1 MLEDQARAILSSH
14 GFQLRFRHDD
24 WIECLV
30 VRGREAYVGHGLDRV
45 TALENALDRAF
56 PTPLAR
62 RLFDAACGAMAL
74 PAPDVAPADV
84 DALLVETL
92 RAPSGQPA
100 GLPSSPLAPVAHG
113 VVHASPLAASAPAA
127 TAADASLES
136 EPRSQ
141 GQIAV
146 IVSRPRP
153 ALVAAPVVGGG
164 LPSIVPGVNAPTV
177 PPPGVSIPPPLAAVP
192 SLVPAPV
199 GEVDSRVFGDV
210 ERSLE
215 ALDVLMDRVR
225 DAREELGSSAP
236 ERQRLAMLSWIC
248 EARSHADAFPDDVR
262 VRDRVGAISRQLTD
276 FGKTFW
282 PGSVTALQLHMQ
294 PRDLP
299 RHLIGGTATSWY
311 RAAELAEAAL
321 RQKELEDERKG
332 YDAYGFADAKMLAP
346 RPAQPARLMMELVD
360 EIEALSGR
368 LSTYAQPAEASAR
381 PEPDVFA
388 RWVRMLRWLRGSDV
402 DLDAWARVA
411 GRLRWWAFRRDP
423 QLQAAARELEAT
435 FSPQQPWAQ
444 LITGDPEFKR
454 IGLRMLSPIERVPR
468 LDPSEPRKQLLEWLS
483 RTLPFAARYLSNV
496 AQAVEPYRTLVLSL
510 HVDELPELHRRLEPE
525 LLALQA
531 LLRDGRADDPGELPR
546 VDREVDASFFIG
558 GGVDEAL
565 ALPGVLLER
574 IRGVTSGKRSVFV
587 SNRRDPDLQ
596 ASIQDAFRF
605 AAFDCRIAEAKRMQ
619 ALGEAIESGQYDFV
633 LSAIGFQLQGL
644 DQALS
649 RACRAAG
656 VAYLRVNRGQPLACL
671 RAFARELDAR
681 VA

>member
-1 MLEDQARAILSSH
+1 
-14 GFQLRFRHDD
+14 
-24 WIECLV
+24 
-30 VRGREAYVGHGLDRV
+30 
-45 TALENALDRAF
+45 
-56 PTPLAR
+56 
-62 RLFDAACGAMAL
+62 
-74 PAPDVAPADV
+74 
-84 DALLVETL
+84 
-92 RAPSGQPA
+92 
-100 GLPSSPLAPVAHG
+100 
-113 VVHASPLAASAPAA
+113 
-127 TAADASLES
+127 
-136 EPRSQ
+136 
-141 GQIAV
+141 
-146 IVSRPRP
+146 
-153 ALVAAPVVGGG
+153 
-164 LPSIVPGVNAPTV
+164 
-177 PPPGVSIPPPLAAVP
+177 
-192 SLVPAPV
+192 
-199 GEVDSRVFGDV
+199 
-210 ERSLE
+210 
-215 ALDVLMDRVR
+215 MDRVR
-225 DAREELGSSAP
+225 DAREELGLSAP

-248 EARSHADAFPDDVR
+248 EARSHADAFPEDVR

-388 RWVRMLRWLRGSDV
+388 RWVRTLRWLRGSDV

-423 QLQAAARELEAT
+423 QLQAAARELEAS

-454 IGLRMLSPIERVPR
+454 IGLRMLAPIERVPR
-468 LDPSEPRKQLLEWLS
+468 LDPSEPRKQLLEWLA

-496 AQAVEPYRTLVLSL
+496 AQAVAPYKTLALSL
-510 HVDELPELHRRLEPE
+510 HVDELPDLHRRLEPE

-531 LLRDGRADDPGELPR
+531 VLRDGSADDPGELPGL
-546 VDREVDASFFIG
+546 DREVDASFFVG

-605 AAFDCRIAEAKRMQ
+605 SAFDCRIAEAKRMQ

-656 VAYLRVNRGQPLACL
+656 VTYLRVNRGQPLACL